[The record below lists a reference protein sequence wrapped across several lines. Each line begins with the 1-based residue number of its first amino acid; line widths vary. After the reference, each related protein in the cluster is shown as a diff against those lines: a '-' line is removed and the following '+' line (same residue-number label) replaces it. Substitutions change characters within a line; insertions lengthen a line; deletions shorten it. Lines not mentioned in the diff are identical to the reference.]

1 MMKWYLNELSL
12 TGQFNSP
19 EIFIAHLKNILSLKD
34 RYSNFFKNFYCPR
47 GLPEAKVSGES
58 TFRDA
63 VVATRDQNFVRKV
76 ILWLDRQGP
85 FIDSENTDPDHQFI
99 HEMNGKDI
107 TGTSLAAVTE
117 LAHFRNNVSVFS
129 FGGSEPDFSYSPLI
143 MEYYYNDMINNIEI
157 ENVWEG
163 NVLEQ
168 IAEQYEQASFVYP
181 DSWTGFLEYITEK
194 FPLVKFSTDAIDIL
208 NKQQFNNI
216 ACERGIFLTSILNEY
231 VASRNADGTYSERT
245 NIILRDYFSGGRAL
259 FTDES
264 TTNKDEFRSEMT
276 FTIDGAKVV
285 CSWHGKISF
294 RVFRMHFNYP
304 IKNSD
309 KIINVVYFGPKLTK
323 H

>member
-1 MMKWYLNELSL
+1 MIKCYLNELSL

-19 EIFIAHLKNILSLKD
+19 ELFIEHLKNILSIKD

-63 VVATRDQNFVRKV
+63 VVATRDKNFVRKV
-76 ILWLDRQGP
+76 ILWLDRHGP
-85 FIDSENTDPDHQFI
+85 FVDSDNTEPDHPFI
-99 HEMNGKDI
+99 HEMNGRDI
-107 TGTSLAAVTE
+107 TGTSLATVTE
-117 LAHFRNNVSVFS
+117 LAHFRDNVSVFS
-129 FGGSEPDFSYSPLI
+129 FGGSEPGFSYSPLI
-143 MEYYYNDMINNIEI
+143 MKYYYGDMINNVEV
-157 ENVWEG
+157 ENIWDI
-163 NVLEQ
+163 NVLAKT
-168 IAEQYEQASFVYP
+168 AEKYEQESFFYP
-181 DSWTGFLEYITEK
+181 TSWDGFLKYITEK
-194 FPLVKFSTDAIDIL
+194 FPFVKFSTDIIDTL
-208 NKQQFNNI
+208 NKQQFNNV

-231 VASRNADGTYSERT
+231 VESRNVDGTYSERT
-245 NIILRDYFSGGRAL
+245 NLILKDYFSGSRAL

-264 TTNKDEFRSEMT
+264 TTNKDDFKSEMT